1 MLILWCMKCWSGEGI
16 RATGFVFAI
25 DGLVVNPRHACVARV
40 TVVGLC
46 VCVCVCVSVCLQAL
60 LAVAQSQVKPKTVL
74 SVKFGAI
81 IKGVFP
87 KHVWFES

>member
-46 VCVCVCVSVCLQAL
+46 VCVCVCVCVCLFAG
-60 LAVAQSQVKPKTVL
+60 SSGSSTITSKTKDRVKRRIWGNYKRRF
-74 SVKFGAI
+74 S
-81 IKGVFP
+81 
-87 KHVWFES
+87 